1 MKKYISERLAIWGL
15 LAIQSLSVVLHLLI
29 LSGVVPYEIA
39 WGGRIK
45 NQEEMIRFE
54 SVSIL
59 LNLLMLAI
67 VAIRAG
73 LLPVRLNYSFTKGAL
88 WIMFGLFVL
97 NTVGNILSDN
107 QFEQLVFTPVTTILA
122 IFCLRLA
129 ISNPTKATA

>member
-1 MKKYISERLAIWGL
+1 MKKYISEHLAIRGL

-67 VAIRAG
+67 VAIRGG
-73 LLPVRLNYSFTKGAL
+73 LLPVRLNYSFIKGAL

-107 QFEQLVFTPVTTILA
+107 QFEQLVFTPVTMILA
-122 IFCLRLA
+122 VFSLRLA

>member
-1 MKKYISERLAIWGL
+1 MKKYISERLAIRGL

-29 LSGVVPYEIA
+29 LSGVIPYEIA

-45 NQEEMIRFE
+45 NQEEMVRFE

-73 LLPVRLNYSFTKGAL
+73 LLPVRLNYSFTRGAL
-88 WIMFGLFVL
+88 WFMFGLFVL
-97 NTVGNILSDN
+97 NTVGNILSEN
-107 QFEQLVFTPVTTILA
+107 QFEQLVFTPVTIILA

-129 ISNPTKATA
+129 IVAQPKVTS

>member
-1 MKKYISERLAIWGL
+1 MKKYISERLAIRGL

-29 LSGVVPYEIA
+29 LSGIVPYEIA

-73 LLPVRLNYSFTKGAL
+73 LLAVRLNYSFTRGAL
-88 WIMFGLFVL
+88 WFMFGLFVL

-107 QFEQLVFTPVTTILA
+107 QFEQLVFTPVTMILA
-122 IFCLRLA
+122 VFSLRLA
-129 ISNPTKATA
+129 INNPTKATA